1 MFPSGDGVGL
11 RARASFASLTR
22 IVGKATLG
30 RCGTWS
36 WGSRHRG
43 AALKHLFAV
52 CACTAV
58 LYVHVRIAE
67 AQVAPPTDDPLH
79 EIVVTATR
87 SSQPASQVL
96 EAIVVIDRQALEE
109 SLATDVGDV
118 LRFHAGLDIG
128 RSGGPG
134 QPLSLFIRG
143 ANSDQSIIM
152 IDGVRINAGTI
163 GGAPLQN
170 LAPELFERIEIVE
183 GPRSAIYGTD
193 AIGGVVNLITRTGG
207 PSGADAM
214 LDYGRYATGE
224 FAVDGNY
231 TQGDTS
237 LRAAFS
243 GQRSTGFPTFV
254 GDTLDSGYKN
264 LSGTA
269 AASTRIADA
278 DIGAFYWLSTG
289 TTQYAEG
296 NYNGD
301 YTAFDSFTP
310 LEERFSNSALAVHAS
325 GDLTGIWH
333 ARATLSRIIDDLRQD
348 QVDIYTQPAVG
359 DFDYTSRDTFDLQND
374 VKIAGTRVNQLVTFG
389 TILTQEQ
396 TNSLSY
402 GTAYAIE
409 THTETY
415 YVQDQLEDGP
425 SRLLLA
431 GGYYHHPAFGDH
443 ETWNAEYGYAVTGST
458 LLIASAGT
466 AFRAPSATDRFGFG
480 GSPNLLPESSR
491 DFELGI
497 KSRISESQQAT
508 FSAFQNAINDLI
520 EFVPDPS
527 NLIYGGENQNIDRAR
542 IRGLEATWE
551 LHADPWSVR
560 AEASL
565 QDPRNLSADAQDR
578 ELLRRTKRSFTV
590 SSARRIGRAELG
602 LEFLESGARQDVNGV
617 TGAPEVRDGGYL
629 LTSIWAKV
637 ALTPAWSVAARLDNA
652 LNRQYELANGYNTA
666 GRAVSISTRYSFR

>member
-1 MFPSGDGVGL
+1 MCAQASRRCTGYRREGN
-11 RARASFASLTR
+11 ARPVR
-22 IVGKATLG
+22 DVVLG
-30 RCGTWS
+30 IS
-36 WGSRHRG
+36 SPG
-43 AALKHLFAV
+43 AVLKHLFAV
-52 CACTAV
+52 CACAAV

-67 AQVAPPTDDPLH
+67 AQVAPAPPTDDPLH

-87 SSQPASQVL
+87 SSQPASQAL
-96 EAIVVIDRQALEE
+96 EAIVVIDRQALED
-109 SLATDVGDV
+109 SLATDVGDI

-193 AIGGVVNLITRTGG
+193 AIGGVVNLITRTGA

-231 TQGDTS
+231 TEGDTS
-237 LRAAFS
+237 LRAAFT

-269 AASTRIADA
+269 AASTRIADV

-301 YTAFDSFTP
+301 YTAFVSFTP

-325 GDLTGIWH
+325 GDLTDIWH
-333 ARATLSRIIDDLRQD
+333 ARATVSRIIDDLRQA

-374 VKIAGTRVNQLVTFG
+374 VKVAGTLVNQLVTFG

-443 ETWNAEYGYAVTGST
+443 ATWNAEYGYAVTGST

-480 GSPNLLPESSR
+480 GSPDLLPESSR
-491 DFELGI
+491 NFELGI

-508 FSAFQNAINDLI
+508 FSAFQNTINDLI
-520 EFVPDPS
+520 EFMPDPS

-565 QDPRNLSADAQDR
+565 QDPRNLSADAQDT

-617 TGAPEVRDGGYL
+617 TGAPQLRDGGYL
-629 LTSIWAKV
+629 LTSIWTKV
-637 ALTPAWSVAARLDNA
+637 ALTPAWSVTARLDNA

-666 GRAVSISTRYSFR
+666 GRAASIATRYSFR